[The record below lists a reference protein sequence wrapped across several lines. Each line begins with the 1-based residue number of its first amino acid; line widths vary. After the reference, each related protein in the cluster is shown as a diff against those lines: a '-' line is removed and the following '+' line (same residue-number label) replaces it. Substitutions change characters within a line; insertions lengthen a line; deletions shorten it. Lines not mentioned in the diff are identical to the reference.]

1 MAPAEAAF
9 GMLGYQRV
17 AGVVEDDRQD
27 AEILFLRRD
36 AAAAG
41 EPLVELIVPRS
52 DKSPVAAFARESRL
66 RIHHLCFAVGD
77 IETALAPMKAHG
89 ITQVTPVVDA
99 PAIGGRRIVFL
110 FSRELGL
117 FELVERP
124 PF

>member
-9 GMLGYQRV
+9 GALGYCRV
-17 AGVVEDDRQD
+17 AAIVEDERQD
-27 AEILFLRRD
+27 AEILFLARNG
-36 AAAAG
+36 AASG

-52 DKSPVAAFARESRL
+52 DRSPVAAFARDSRL
-66 RIHHLCFAVGD
+66 RIHHLCFAVDD
-77 IETALAPMKAHG
+77 IEAALAPMKASG
-89 ITQVTPVVDA
+89 MSQVAPIVAA

-110 FSRELGL
+110 FSREMGL